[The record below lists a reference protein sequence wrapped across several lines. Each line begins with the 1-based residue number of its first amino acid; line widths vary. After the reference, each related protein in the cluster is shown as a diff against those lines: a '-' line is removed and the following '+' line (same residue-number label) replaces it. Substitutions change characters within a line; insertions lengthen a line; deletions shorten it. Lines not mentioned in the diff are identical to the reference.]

1 MTKEQEAIKAKI
13 RELKATQAVV
23 DDVKAIV
30 QEFAGKVYNCRFDN
44 AIKEKTACYVG
55 HGYGGNWLEIRRC
68 DAPYCESAGLVTM
81 VRKENVMDGKRINA
95 EKLIADID
103 SGTNS
108 RNKQIMRL
116 SGELTWIEGVVEGIN
131 EQIRLLNKMVDS
143 LSSETLDIYKNR
155 FEWCSYRLR

>member
-13 RELKATQAVV
+13 KELKATQAVV
-23 DDVKAIV
+23 DDVKAVV

-44 AIKEKTACYVG
+44 AIKARTACYVG

-68 DAPYCESAGLVTM
+68 DALYCESAGSVVM

-103 SGTNS
+103 SGTTS

-131 EQIRLLNKMVDS
+131 EQIRLLNKMVNS

-155 FEWCSYRLR
+155 FERCSYRLH

>member
-13 RELKATQAVV
+13 EELEATQAVV
-23 DDVKAIV
+23 DEVKAIV
-30 QEFAGKVYNCRFDN
+30 QEFDGKVYNCRFDN

-68 DAPYCESAGLVTM
+68 DALYCESAGSVTM
-81 VRKENVMDGKRINA
+81 IRKETFLDGKRINA
-95 EKLIADID
+95 EKLIAEI
-103 SGTNS
+103 GKGQAY

-116 SGELTWIEGVVEGIN
+116 SGELTWIEGVIEGIN

-143 LSSETLDIYKNR
+143 LSSETLDIYRNR
-155 FEWCSYRLR
+155 FERCPYRLR